1 MPTNNSVHYP
11 GKPGTTLYAGMPTPP
26 GPPVF
31 SLVAGMLEL
40 GKRVEDGFIVEA
52 VSVPWLKLLELL
64 KRSPEEIYR
73 IPPREL
79 EELIAAAYVEAGF
92 EEVIL
97 TPRSGDLGRDVIA
110 TKFGFGSIRIFDQAK
125 AYKPDHLVTAEE
137 VRAMAGILQGNV
149 SKGIVS
155 TSSDFAPRIREDR
168 ILKDLMPHRL
178 ELKNGR
184 DLTGWFQQ
192 ITDKK

>member
-1 MPTNNSVHYP
+1 
-11 GKPGTTLYAGMPTPP
+11 
-26 GPPVF
+26 
-31 SLVAGMLEL
+31 
-40 GKRVEDGFIVEA
+40 
-52 VSVPWLKLLELL
+52 LELL

-110 TKFGFGSIRIFDQAK
+110 TKLGFGSIRIFDQAK

-168 ILKDLMPHRL
+168 ILKALMPHRL

-192 ITDKK
+192 VTEKK